1 MRSCVALLEAITL
14 MASLLAVSIRP
25 AHAERDAAVSTVE
38 VTGCA
43 NLPAAPLG
51 ARDAPTITPLRV
63 DDLPPAPWHLHA
75 GELRLTIDVAAGLP
89 AVQPEQINFQIG
101 ARASWH
107 RFALLGPTEPCG
119 AGACEET
126 PSVLSSG
133 FHPDDA
139 LDPSDAIAVALA
151 QDAGEPVTP
160 RRVCLTLTLRPGPE
174 LAVDDAG
181 MPSPD
186 AAALPAA
193 DPPADHCATLPGP
206 AGEGFAALALLLIVV
221 ARRRCLMGERSR
233 PG

>member
-1 MRSCVALLEAITL
+1 MRSHVALLEAITL
-14 MASLLAVSIRP
+14 MASLLALSTRP

-43 NLPAAPLG
+43 DLPAAPLG
-51 ARDAPTITPLRV
+51 ARDAPTIPPLRV
-63 DDLPPAPWHLHA
+63 DGLPPAPWHLHA

-89 AVQPEQINFQIG
+89 DVQPEQINFQIG
-101 ARASWH
+101 AGAPWH
-107 RFALLGPTEPCG
+107 RFAVLGPTAPCG
-119 AGACEET
+119 ADACEET

-133 FHPDDA
+133 FRPDDA

-174 LAVDDAG
+174 PAVEDAG

-186 AAALPAA
+186 ADPLLAA
-193 DPPADHCATLPGP
+193 DPPADDCATLPGP
-206 AGEGFAALALLLIVV
+206 AGDGFAGLALLLTAM
-221 ARRRCLMGERSR
+221 ARRRRLMSKQSR